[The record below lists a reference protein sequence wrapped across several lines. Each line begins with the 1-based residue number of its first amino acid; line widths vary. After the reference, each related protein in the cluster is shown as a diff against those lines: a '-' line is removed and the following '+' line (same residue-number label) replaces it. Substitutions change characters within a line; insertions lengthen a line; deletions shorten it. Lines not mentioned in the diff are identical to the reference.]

1 MLLLMWMLS
10 VHVCLPL
17 LVLLMLRMLAV
28 PHVSVGRHEDRT
40 REVVLQQVSRDRHAV
55 TLRIGRGH
63 GGAVGLSQAGTPWG
77 VHPIRACP
85 SVMPV
90 LRTTALMRRR
100 KHIGIRS
107 PLLRLLGLS
116 SGVCDSIWKGA
127 GCSCLIWWPASR
139 GVGRRGGSLL
149 GVAEP
154 SSVQMTVQLLD
165 VPGQDV
171 IRHRRCSSSEQW
183 RHLAWRLL
191 WVLALVLEGWL
202 RRLRAHVRK
211 QLLQY
216 SLLLAHPPTPLVW
229 ATACHQAQIQL
240 CSESTSTYLNVCFCW

>member
-17 LVLLMLRMLAV
+17 LVLLMLLRMLAV
-28 PHVSVGRHEDRT
+28 PHVSVGRHKDRT

-63 GGAVGLSQAGTPWG
+63 GRAVGLSQAGTPWG

-85 SVMPV
+85 SVVPV
-90 LRTTALMRRR
+90 LRTTAD
-100 KHIGIRS
+100 IRS
-107 PLLRLLGLS
+107 PLLHLLGLS
-116 SGVCDSIWKGA
+116 SSVCDSVWKGA

-139 GVGRRGGSLL
+139 GVGRRGPSLV

-154 SSVQMTVQLLD
+154 SSVQVTVQLLN

-171 IRHRRCSSSEQW
+171 IRHRRCSSNELW

-202 RRLRAHVRK
+202 RRLRAHVRE

-216 SLLLAHPPTPLVW
+216 SLLLAHPPSPLVW
-229 ATACHQAQIQL
+229 AIACHRHRSSCI
-240 CSESTSTYLNVCFCW
+240 